1 MARLFLHIL
10 RLFIDVPWVKLL
22 LMYILQLLKLYVGCC
37 EGSAGH
43 PQKGISD
50 VPKGTMGI
58 ALVESC
64 SGCLLRSVLIFRWS
78 SKSVS
83 AYSRRL
89 CSFLCPVIA
98 VILSFDSPPFCSFLI
113 VACRSVCDR
122 DQEFWLVK
130 IVLDRLITPFRGS
143 WSLDFTANCSSL
155 WLPNATAS
163 VHRSH
168 SI

>member
-10 RLFIDVPWVKLL
+10 RVFIDVPWVKLL
-22 LMYILQLLKLYVGCC
+22 LMYTLQLLKLYVGCC

-64 SGCLLRSVLIFRWS
+64 SGCLLRSVLVFRWS

-83 AYSRRL
+83 AYSQRL

-98 VILSFDSPPFCSFLI
+98 VILSFDTPFCSFLT
-113 VACRSVCDR
+113 VVFRTL
-122 DQEFWLVK
+122 WLVN
-130 IVLDRLITPFRGS
+130 RLLVALSPAHFAISFIYPLMVSTPTGCDENHVADMGEIFLGGRK
-143 WSLDFTANCSSL
+143 
-155 WLPNATAS
+155 
-163 VHRSH
+163 
-168 SI
+168 